1 MRFKEIYKLNCEWVS
16 DTELSFRNVNTN
28 CIARMTCRE
37 FLKSYRYADVLS
49 FGADWV
55 DFEMEEVK

>member
-1 MRFKEIYKLNCEWVS
+1 MLFVKVYTINYEWVS

-28 CIARMTCRE
+28 CVVRMTCRE
-37 FLKSYRYADVLS
+37 FLKSYRNADVLS
-49 FGADWV
+49 FGSDWV